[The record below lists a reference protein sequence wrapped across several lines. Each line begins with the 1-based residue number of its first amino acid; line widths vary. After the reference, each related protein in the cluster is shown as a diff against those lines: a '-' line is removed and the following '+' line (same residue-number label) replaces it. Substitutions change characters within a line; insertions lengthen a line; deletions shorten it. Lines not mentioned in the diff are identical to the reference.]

1 MRPSP
6 QPTRVPA
13 CLACQA
19 PLPAARGRQAYCHQ
33 ACRQAAYRRR
43 HAPLAAA
50 PTITLP
56 PAASRRTGTVYACPN
71 CQTRYLGQQRCDDC
85 NSFATRL
92 GPGGTCPNCDT
103 LITLDE
109 LLDAT

>member
-6 QPTRVPA
+6 SSAPTPA

-19 PLPAARGRQAYCHQ
+19 PLLTARGRQAYCDQ

-43 HAPLAAA
+43 HAGLAATPINA
-50 PTITLP
+50 LP
-56 PAASRRTGTVYACPN
+56 PAASRRAGTVYACPN
-71 CQTRYLGQQRCDDC
+71 CQSRYLGQQRCDDC

-92 GPGGTCPNCDT
+92 GRGGTCPDCDT

-109 LLDAT
+109 LLEGT